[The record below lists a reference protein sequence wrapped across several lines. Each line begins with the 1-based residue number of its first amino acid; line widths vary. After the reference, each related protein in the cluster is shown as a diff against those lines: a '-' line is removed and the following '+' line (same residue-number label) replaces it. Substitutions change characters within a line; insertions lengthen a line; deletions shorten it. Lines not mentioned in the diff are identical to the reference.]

1 MCSFLISFLY
11 LDLSPTVR
19 GAFATLQIT
28 HHSSCNPLLVLSC
41 PSLGRVWL
49 PVCLFQV
56 SSWGEQ
62 WAPIISSSF
71 NGWELPYL
79 SLPFMWHSPHP
90 SWCPPLYLL
99 QWQCLSHSGEPEL
112 DAVLQ
117 VWSHWEGAE
126 MKDHCPGCWE
136 AYINKTNDPL
146 TKSSHIIP
154 TDPAVQN
161 ILVLALLPSVHSC
174 FSIP

>member
-1 MCSFLISFLY
+1 MPLLLYKSHIIAHATHSLFCHAHLWEGSGSLCVSSKWAAEESSELPSSAAPLLAGSFPTSPCLSCDIVPTHPGAPHCTCSSGNVFLI
-11 LDLSPTVR
+11 
-19 GAFATLQIT
+19 
-28 HHSSCNPLLVLSC
+28 
-41 PSLGRVWL
+41 LG
-49 PVCLFQV
+49 
-56 SSWGEQ
+56 S
-62 WAPIISSSF
+62 
-71 NGWELPYL
+71 
-79 SLPFMWHSPHP
+79 
-90 SWCPPLYLL
+90 
-99 QWQCLSHSGEPEL
+99 PEL
-112 DAVLQ
+112 DPVLQ

-136 AYINKTNDPL
+136 AYFNKTNDPL